1 MAFDP
6 LILTTS
12 LALAGVVAA
21 IFLVLSVRKY
31 PKGNE
36 KMIAIWKAIREGS
49 NAYLK
54 RQFRTIVVIA
64 IIIALVIVVG
74 GGPGGLS
81 AAVTMAQKG
90 LKVKVFEKKKVLGKP
105 VRCGE

>member
-12 LALAGVVAA
+12 LAVAGVVAA
-21 IFLVLSVRKY
+21 IFLVLSVQKY

-36 KMIAIWKAIREGS
+36 KMIGIWTAIREGS

-54 RQFRTIVVIA
+54 RQFRTIAIIA
-64 IIIALVIVVG
+64 IIILAICSIRSPLLCHERERQVHCCRG
-74 GGPGGLS
+74 
-81 AAVTMAQKG
+81 
-90 LKVKVFEKKKVLGKP
+90 KVDL
-105 VRCGE
+105 